1 MDLIEVRSFYITMT
15 WINGITN
22 NTDCDLSHKAGTN
35 VFSEGENEV
44 AAAVIGVVLIFATT
58 TYLT

>member
-1 MDLIEVRSFYITMT
+1 LGDQDSQ
-15 WINGITN
+15 
-22 NTDCDLSHKAGTN
+22 D
-35 VFSEGENEV
+35 VFSEGHNEV

>member
-1 MDLIEVRSFYITMT
+1 MRSFYITMT